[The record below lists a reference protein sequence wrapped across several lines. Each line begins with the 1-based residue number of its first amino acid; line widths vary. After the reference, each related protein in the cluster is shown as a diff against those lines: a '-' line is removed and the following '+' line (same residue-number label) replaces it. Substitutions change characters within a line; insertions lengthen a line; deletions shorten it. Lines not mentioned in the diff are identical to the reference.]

1 MLKFLKKWARE
12 PLLHFLIIGVGAYAL
27 VGWLAEG
34 ESQDAER
41 AVIVTAS
48 DLNALADQWKKSWMR
63 LPTEEEFTRLVNA
76 HVREKV
82 LYQEAMAMGLDT
94 GDVAIERRLAQKV
107 ELLARSLNTPAE
119 PSDEV
124 LREWYARNS
133 ARFGQPDLYSVV
145 QVFFDPEERE
155 DAVLDDA
162 RAALVRLNDLAEIPD
177 NFADFGDHAVQQS
190 YLSQYS
196 EVELRRMFGAQ
207 LVDEIVKLEPGA
219 WHGPLVSGYGAHV
232 VRVVDVMRTPIPP
245 FEAIRGQVAEQWMA
259 EQIETKS
266 DRYVDELVSRY
277 DVVIED
283 MQSPLPG
290 NGATP

>member
-48 DLNALADQWKKSWMR
+48 DLNALADQWKKAWMR

-145 QVFFDPEERE
+145 QVFFDPEERD

-162 RAALVRLNDLAEIPD
+162 RAALVRLNDLAEIPE
-177 NFADFGDHAVQQS
+177 NFADFGDRAVQQN

>member
-48 DLNALADQWKKSWMR
+48 DLSALADQWKKAWMR

-145 QVFFDPEERE
+145 QVFFDPEERD

-162 RAALVRLNDLAEIPD
+162 RAALVRLNDLAEIPE
-177 NFADFGDHAVQQS
+177 NFADFGDRAVQQS

-290 NGATP
+290 YGATP